1 MTSKKFLIVMNKVTN
16 MQVNAV
22 KLLHR
27 AGRVMLCAMALLA
40 LGSCRDDL
48 QEPKE
53 KTSEQTSQIPIDNY
67 IGKVD
72 IVIDATFE
80 SMPDQAGRGLNFDLI
95 DRGKKI
101 EADGNMLPPNADYSG
116 EVAPRMALK
125 EGDKGRGF
133 LIFYHNSGR
142 VVRKSVPFEVI
153 EGVKKKDGTI
163 DPKAKN
169 RVRFVGEVDFPTGV
183 TLTDEFNNSSNPGHP
198 GLYPGRIDAANTT
211 KDSGW
216 HVMAM
221 IGYQDITSYYTDK
234 DADGTDPD
242 VLNRMLIGS
251 SISSRYELVASESY
265 AYGFRAGNTVQINAP
280 CASAWMPLYITK
292 APPALNPKTGQL
304 EESPVTGVNL
314 ELYLKPQGVILQY
327 DLASMAAETQDIRR
341 LGLVSN
347 VLDFK
352 GYYDLN
358 SASIKNAFE
367 HRDDKNYGLP
377 KWVPDEPNMEDL
389 SMNYAPK
396 SASPLSFGDRVFP
409 WDMPTLSSSH
419 ATKLANWS
427 TPGANEWKV
436 EKGSV
441 LSVYPLGN
449 NDDNTTGRPKSYPWL
464 KASKL
469 WTFYPLGGSTG
480 DGSIKGERKILY
492 FWGMP
497 RTEERMPEEGKR
509 ATYLFASSYSLL
521 TDEDAWN
528 AEDNKFD
535 TDVLRDLVNLAT
547 DYANKLINMQKQV
560 NAASPEDEPQLKANY
575 EAYKNAYETRE
586 DFNHYSSNFPGGT
599 FPAARAAIKKSGEYV
614 RDANTKI
621 TPRTQPLMVLH
632 QTNRTFPERKVYHAQ
647 VVIRPDLMLSE
658 VIYQKRDGKNY
669 SLLEVYNTTVEPVD
683 LSQYAVV
690 RLIPSTDKSY
700 LAFRNKDGLPVESLD
715 QALVLPLTALKGDA
729 NPFAGSALSSLKPSE
744 YTYDDAAN
752 RARPIYYRSSGPR
765 TSSGDLW
772 SGIWSYS
779 KLVDESTTHPD
790 RSLYLMKGQNI
801 LLGASGYVNS
811 PVTKKEYSY
820 TVELLEPNGWFKPLH
835 GLLETNYNRKYLRY
849 AYAYAD
855 GVKTDNTFGA
865 GTLDYEPGDA
875 FALIKKTSTGWQII
889 DATGPVG
896 PKHLAFAGTYD
907 KFKAEMA
914 KHGNAEHFSLQ
925 RLDGVN
931 YPFIAP
937 FRTNRLYP
945 LQWSDDWNILTNVN
959 QFTPGRRFDYAG
971 QNLLSWDWDGHIKR
985 TPIDTKFTTYQDARP
1000 TKGH

>member
-16 MQVNAV
+16 MQVNTV

-27 AGRVMLCAMALLA
+27 AGHVMLCAMALLA

-67 IGKVD
+67 IGKVNM
-72 IVIDATFE
+72 VIEATLE
-80 SMPDQAGRGLNFDLI
+80 PMPDQGGRGLNFNLI
-95 DRGKKI
+95 DRGTKI
-101 EADGNMLPPNADYSG
+101 GVDGNTVPAGKDYAG

-125 EGDKGRGF
+125 EGDTERGF
-133 LIFYHNSGR
+133 LIFYHDSGK
-142 VVRKSVPFEVI
+142 VVRKAVVFDVI

-163 DPKAKN
+163 DPTAKN
-169 RVRFVGEVDFPTGV
+169 RVRFAKDVDFPADV
-183 TLTDEFNNSSNPGHP
+183 TLAGEFNKSSNNVVNDEVS
-198 GLYPGRIDAANTT
+198 GLWPGRIDPRNTT
-211 KDSGW
+211 KSSGW

-221 IGYQDITSYYTDK
+221 IGHQDLTSYYTNGK
-234 DADGTDPD
+234 DDGTDPD

-251 SISSRYELVASESY
+251 SISSRYELVASESF

-292 APPALNPKTGQL
+292 APGAEK
-304 EESPVTGVNL
+304 VTGVNL
-314 ELYLKPQGVILQY
+314 GLHFKPQGVILQY
-327 DLASMAAETQDIRR
+327 DLASMAVETQDIRR

-358 SASIKNAFE
+358 SASIKDAFE
-367 HRDDKNYGLP
+367 HKDDKGYGLP
-377 KWVPDEPNMEDL
+377 KWVPDEPNMERL

-396 SASPLSFGDRVFP
+396 SESPLSSGDRVFP
-409 WDMPTLSSSH
+409 WDMPTLSSSD
-419 ATKLANWS
+419 ATTLANWS

-436 EKGSV
+436 ERGSV
-441 LSVYPLGN
+441 LSVYPLGD
-449 NDDNTTGRPKSYPWL
+449 NDNNTTGRPESYPWL

-469 WTFYPLGGSTG
+469 WTFYTLGGSSG
-480 DGSIKGERKILY
+480 NGSINGERRILY

-497 RTEERMPEEGKR
+497 RTAERMPEEGKR

-535 TDVLRDLVNLAT
+535 TRVLHKLVNLAT
-547 DYANKLINMQKQV
+547 QYANDLVNRQIQI
-560 NAASPEDEPQLKANY
+560 NAARPEDKPQLQANY

-586 DFNHYSSNFPGGT
+586 DFNSCSSNFPGGT
-599 FPAARAAIKKSGEYV
+599 FPAARAAIKKSVEYI
-614 RDANTKI
+614 REANTKI

-632 QTNRTFPERKVYHAQ
+632 QTNRTFDERKVYHAQ

-658 VIYQKRDGKNY
+658 VIYQKYDGKNY

-683 LSQYAVV
+683 LTQYAIV
-690 RLIPSTDKSY
+690 RLIRSNQGEY
-700 LAFRNKDGLPVESLD
+700 LTFRGPNGQPVESLD

-729 NPFAGSALSSLKPSE
+729 DPFAGSALNSLKSSG

-752 RARPIYYRSSGPR
+752 RARPIYYQSAGYTT
-765 TSSGDLW
+765 TSKGLW
-772 SGIWSYS
+772 SGIWHYS
-779 KLVDESTTHPD
+779 KLVDESHPD
-790 RSLYLMKGQNI
+790 RSLYLLSGQSI

-811 PVTKKEYSY
+811 PVTKKESSY
-820 TVELLEPNGWFKPLH
+820 TVQLLEPNGWFKPLH
-835 GLLETNYNRKYLRY
+835 GLLEPNYNKSYLRY

-855 GVKTDNTFGA
+855 GMKTNNTFGE
-865 GTLDYEPGDA
+865 GTLDYEPGNA
-875 FALIKKTSTGWQII
+875 FALVKKTSTGWQII

-896 PKHLAFAGTYD
+896 PKHLAFAGSYSV
-907 KFKAEMA
+907 FKEKMD
-914 KHGNAEHFSLQ
+914 NLQNTQSFSLQ

-937 FRTNRLYP
+937 FRTKRLTSK
-945 LQWSDDWNILTNVN
+945 WSDDWTIQTDVN

-971 QNLLSWDWDGHIKR
+971 QNLLSWEWDGHTKR
-985 TPIDTKFTTYQDARP
+985 TPIDPNFTTYQNARP
-1000 TKGH
+1000 TKGR